1 MWIPFTLP
9 GVYIFFRGRG
19 LFYWRKP
26 QRRTELK
33 AVPHILR
40 VCGCVCVLSFK
51 CCIPSAFSSRLVQSL
66 LLLSHYQTPTIILS
80 SSTSVTLA
88 SIKLVPVKLISI
100 RLGLPLSA
108 LSLSHLSSSDVLLS
122 HLPLSNLSPSTVS
135 LLFKVGSTLS
145 NLSRSNFSP
154 LNIPSSDLPVSTC
167 LQEIYIYHFRTDLC
181 LTFLAGLPL
190 SELYIQLVSIKLTSI
205 QLTRHLFSVVYLC
218 LSFND
223 LIQFIS
229 VPNPHCPISLPSFLI
244 YRKA

>member
-1 MWIPFTLP
+1 MCF
-9 GVYIFFRGRG
+9 
-19 LFYWRKP
+19 
-26 QRRTELK
+26 
-33 AVPHILR
+33 
-40 VCGCVCVLSFK
+40 
-51 CCIPSAFSSRLVQSL
+51 
-66 LLLSHYQTPTIILS
+66 LLSAASPLRSPPSRSRAS
-80 SSTSVTLA
+80 SSSLT
-88 SIKLVPVKLISI
+88 I
-100 RLGLPLSA
+100 RHQPS
-108 LSLSHLSSSDVLLS
+108 SCHHLLLS
-122 HLPLSNLSPSTVS
+122 HLPLSNLSQSTVS

-167 LQEIYIYHFRTDLC
+167 LQEIYHFRTDLC

-223 LIQFIS
+223 LIQLIS